1 MTDTT
6 NATGPS
12 LSLHVELSKQDELYD
27 LHTHLMGMGS
37 ADFWINTI
45 LLNETIL
52 PINKHFQDDVIRKR
66 LGPLIWDKNSN
77 AFYAREHVATVVYNL
92 REDPNGPTYIPGS
105 VHKAIFDELH
115 IQELGREMDHLGL
128 SFKEDFSYDVVLK
141 RDDLKKAF
149 SLSNSNSDVVQMILE
164 ERLGVY
170 EQTEPY
176 RSPFKH
182 WIIFNARKQK
192 LEIVCGMTVEE
203 LRKLID
209 GESAMEHI
217 YNPVQRDARAHIIN
231 AFSMCNA
238 DGTLPRSIDYHS
250 FRGQFTP
257 EFYPRR
263 FALKDSLYEQRL
275 DLLAL
280 LLQHVLQR
288 YMTCSP
294 PVTYCEFSVGVGD
307 LSKPWIFDILSSF
320 LSQKDDAYF
329 KESSLPNTET
339 SFRKLIKDFPWLKSE
354 FVNVVT
360 YRFLAGFNR
369 QCINL
374 TDVANNDPVNGD
386 PDDIEIE
393 QYKQEEAIQLLAKAP
408 QEAIHR
414 MLSEII
420 KSKEGMPS
428 TRFESLEKK
437 LEKLEDVEKKFVNFY
452 HWVVGLDLC
461 GDELGYPYCPF
472 VSKKFIRHVNKVRN
486 ANDGNPNYG
495 LRIHGGENVAAVNST
510 LPGYHLFVS
519 HMYIVVLSIQ
529 YLQQELKHGIRIG
542 HGVAFDIILNY
553 NEEKENP
560 SQRKS
565 SVLMAEMKRI
575 LKKILKTIPVEVNIT
590 SNYYLLGQ
598 SVRRG
603 NGKKTHSLKTFFD
616 VGIPIVL
623 STDND
628 GIWPIDQCLLKHVGH
643 HSVAAEF
650 CRAIYSGIIINEGN
664 LGNVIKNSKTYCF
677 DKELGTLRQTDTKKK
692 EPEEEFQ
699 IPMVVLHP
707 KLISYIMKTFYK
719 VAPVNGNNPFYEYCK
734 ARNGELT
741 DDKYELSDEKCIAL
755 APVALAITYL
765 THSEWAQLNS
775 CKPEYDIMF
784 ANSQNNQSKNFET
797 VRKECKNIYNKFM
810 KGNVINLTADH
821 DMTITEDDNSF
832 TSVKFMSIPPS
843 SEISTLKQIAEQVTQ
858 SENKVSI
865 IFGFCSTLDIKETV
879 KYLKKKLESNNTGET
894 NQEGRNALSTNSGTI
909 KSKVTVYL
917 HSNLNKYA
925 YADATIDDKIT
936 LKINY
941 HPDKRTNCDEE
952 TEMHALYVIGP
963 HGSAATAALHHIPK
977 LMDTCT
983 SNSNDPQQQRP
994 GSVGPSSENYS
1005 NKPADGNNK
1014 PKADNNERK
1023 DDNNQRKDDNNQRK
1037 DDHSLVLMLASSETV
1052 SRTTNTSDP
1061 KSDKCFDL
1069 KSYKRLHI
1077 VPSFEQLIIPF
1088 LRMTVN
1094 IPFSPNSDF
1103 YELYGID
1110 KSSKLHTKFD
1120 FKDAYTLS
1128 YHIDQE
1134 YEMLFDDAIHSQMD
1148 WSTLYRDFGT
1158 NTWSNDLIS
1167 TIFQMASDSLEKYDV
1182 YPARI
1187 ALLHTTSE
1195 RTNLIKKLKKSTYNI
1210 LVPIKEFNNETKLLV
1225 CTQIQRFPCKPSNI
1239 EFWNKDESS
1248 FKLAYVLWINF
1259 THGKPF
1265 TSPYCELNNSI
1276 VVYHTD
1282 KLLEVGKQCKQ
1293 AAADDV
1299 WGYVIF
1305 LTVNEAAKETWNPI
1319 TVNKWCDFLYDAL
1332 PNNESIEK
1340 FSAFLSKHNLVKTFK
1355 SVLENTSPGK
1365 LRNDEQYDVIK
1376 KRKAYKIQTMLSKA
1390 CQPSKLLFERFL
1402 IHRVLN

>member
-6 NATGPS
+6 YATGPS
-12 LSLHVELSKQDELYD
+12 LSLHIELSKQDELYD
-27 LHTHLMGMGS
+27 LHTHLMGMGN

-52 PINKHFQDDVIRKR
+52 PTNKHFEDDVIRKR

-77 AFYAREHVATVVYNL
+77 VFYGREHVATVVYNL

-115 IQELGREMDHLGL
+115 IQELGREMDHLGI

-141 RDDLKKAF
+141 REDLKKAF
-149 SLSNSNSDVVQMILE
+149 SLSNSNSDVVQVILE

-170 EQTEPY
+170 EQTESY

-192 LEIVCGMTVEE
+192 MEIVCGMTVEE

-217 YNPVQRDARAHIIN
+217 YNPVQHDARAHIIN
-231 AFSMCNA
+231 AFSMCND

-257 EFYPRR
+257 EFYPRH

-288 YMTCSP
+288 YQTCSP

-307 LSKPWIFDILSSF
+307 LSKPWIFDIFSSF
-320 LSQKDDAYF
+320 PSQSDISKS
-329 KESSLPNTET
+329 EERSHPICST
-339 SFRKLIKDFPWLKSE
+339 SFGKLIQEFPWLKPK
-354 FVNVVT
+354 FAHCVT

-374 TDVANNDPVNGD
+374 TDVDKNDAANSNPANNNLANNDL
-386 PDDIEIE
+386 DDNEIK

-414 MLSEII
+414 MLSEIV
-420 KSKEGMPS
+420 KSKKRESS
-428 TRFESLEKK
+428 TRFESLEKELKK
-437 LEKLEDVEKKFVNFY
+437 LDDIEKKYANFY

-472 VSKKFIRHVNKVRN
+472 VSTKFIEHVNKVRN

-553 NEEKENP
+553 NEEKKNQ

-575 LKKILKTIPVEVNIT
+575 LKKILKTIPLEVNIT

-603 NGKKTHSLKTFFD
+603 NGKETHSLKTFFD
-616 VGIPIVL
+616 FGIPIVL

-628 GIWPIDQCLLKHVGH
+628 GIWPIDQCILKHVGH

-677 DKELGTLRQTDTKKK
+677 DKELGTLRKTDTKKK

-741 DDKYELSDEKCIAL
+741 DDKYELSDEKCISL

-775 CKPEYDIMF
+775 CKLEYDIMF

-821 DMTITEDDNSF
+821 DMTITEDGNSF

-843 SEISTLKQIAEQVTQ
+843 SEISTLKQIAEKVTQ

-879 KYLKKKLESNNTGET
+879 KYL
-894 NQEGRNALSTNSGTI
+894 
-909 KSKVTVYL
+909 
-917 HSNLNKYA
+917 
-925 YADATIDDKIT
+925 
-936 LKINY
+936 
-941 HPDKRTNCDEE
+941 
-952 TEMHALYVIGP
+952 
-963 HGSAATAALHHIPK
+963 
-977 LMDTCT
+977 
-983 SNSNDPQQQRP
+983 
-994 GSVGPSSENYS
+994 
-1005 NKPADGNNK
+1005 
-1014 PKADNNERK
+1014 
-1023 DDNNQRKDDNNQRK
+1023 
-1037 DDHSLVLMLASSETV
+1037 
-1052 SRTTNTSDP
+1052 
-1061 KSDKCFDL
+1061 
-1069 KSYKRLHI
+1069 
-1077 VPSFEQLIIPF
+1077 
-1088 LRMTVN
+1088 
-1094 IPFSPNSDF
+1094 
-1103 YELYGID
+1103 
-1110 KSSKLHTKFD
+1110 
-1120 FKDAYTLS
+1120 
-1128 YHIDQE
+1128 
-1134 YEMLFDDAIHSQMD
+1134 
-1148 WSTLYRDFGT
+1148 
-1158 NTWSNDLIS
+1158 
-1167 TIFQMASDSLEKYDV
+1167 
-1182 YPARI
+1182 
-1187 ALLHTTSE
+1187 
-1195 RTNLIKKLKKSTYNI
+1195 
-1210 LVPIKEFNNETKLLV
+1210 
-1225 CTQIQRFPCKPSNI
+1225 
-1239 EFWNKDESS
+1239 
-1248 FKLAYVLWINF
+1248 
-1259 THGKPF
+1259 
-1265 TSPYCELNNSI
+1265 
-1276 VVYHTD
+1276 
-1282 KLLEVGKQCKQ
+1282 
-1293 AAADDV
+1293 
-1299 WGYVIF
+1299 
-1305 LTVNEAAKETWNPI
+1305 
-1319 TVNKWCDFLYDAL
+1319 
-1332 PNNESIEK
+1332 
-1340 FSAFLSKHNLVKTFK
+1340 
-1355 SVLENTSPGK
+1355 
-1365 LRNDEQYDVIK
+1365 
-1376 KRKAYKIQTMLSKA
+1376 
-1390 CQPSKLLFERFL
+1390 
-1402 IHRVLN
+1402 